1 MGTFI
6 DKGRPKR
13 KHVFV
18 GYQESIRGL
27 ISSAGVSASTGV
39 GDAPEA
45 EAASLSAVGLDMEI
59 GEEHD
64 WFWPIPN
71 DLNQLHS
78 IGFKVRYSSASTTD
92 TDDREWIILYD
103 VIAEDAAMA
112 LGTTALDTVIVA
124 ELDNGTADAWQ
135 ESSRGVLNGG
145 TITEANV
152 AAMDLLAINLE
163 LNVEDSSSEM
173 NMYGIIIDYVPKRG
187 AGDPSTYQG
196 DPYQY

>member
-1 MGTFI
+1 
-6 DKGRPKR
+6 
-13 KHVFV
+13 
-18 GYQESIRGL
+18 
-27 ISSAGVSASTGV
+27 
-39 GDAPEA
+39 
-45 EAASLSAVGLDMEI
+45 
-59 GEEHD
+59 
-64 WFWPIPN
+64 
-71 DLNQLHS
+71 
-78 IGFKVRYSSASTTD
+78 
-92 TDDREWIILYD
+92 
-103 VIAEDAAMA
+103 MA
-112 LGTTALDTVIVA
+112 LGTNALDTVIVA